1 MDIKEKAR
9 NLPQETVD
17 RIQDFFDG
25 KRKLEADELGY
36 DKDNLLLLNELV
48 NSGRITLPESKI
60 TMASRIT
67 QHNIAIAEDT
77 NKTMWKLSL
86 CSEVSIKNVKLFG
99 PNCFTTYLYPSIC
112 PEV

>member
-48 NSGRITLPESKI
+48 NSGRITLPEIPNSQPGFHEFWSSWNKPLHE
-60 TMASRIT
+60 
-67 QHNIAIAEDT
+67 QH
-77 NKTMWKLSL
+77 S
-86 CSEVSIKNVKLFG
+86 SIMNLG
-99 PNCFTTYLYPSIC
+99 
-112 PEV
+112 E